1 MEMTEPADVALPVEG
16 APAGDLAGGFEAFFA
31 DQSTVLFRRLCLVT
45 GNRSEAEEI
54 MQDAFLKIWERWD
67 RVRSMDDPTAYLY
80 RTAMNQFRKRYRRAA
95 MAIRKVVRPEAVVDE
110 FVASEIR
117 TDVGAALA
125 TLSPRQR
132 AALVLVDLLEFSS
145 EDAARMLGVKAA
157 TVRSLAT
164 QGRASLRR
172 RMQKEDDA

>member
-1 MEMTEPADVALPVEG
+1 MREPARAALPIRG

-31 DQSTVLFRRLCLVT
+31 NESTVLFRRLCLVT

-67 RVRSMDDPTAYLY
+67 RVQTMEDPTAYLY
-80 RTAMNQFRKRYRRAA
+80 RTAMNLFRKRYRRATL
-95 MAIRKVVRPEAVVDE
+95 AIRKAVRPEAAEDE

-132 AALVLVDLLEFSS
+132 AALVLVELLEFSS
-145 EDAARMLGVKAA
+145 EEAGRMLGVKPA

-164 QGRASLRR
+164 QGRASLRGR
-172 RMQKEDDA
+172 LRKVEDA